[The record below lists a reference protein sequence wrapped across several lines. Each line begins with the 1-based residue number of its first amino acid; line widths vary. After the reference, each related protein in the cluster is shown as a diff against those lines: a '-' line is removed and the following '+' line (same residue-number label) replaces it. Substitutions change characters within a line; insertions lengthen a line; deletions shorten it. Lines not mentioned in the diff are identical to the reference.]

1 MGVRHRK
8 APSQEQQSLAQ
19 TQKDLLDSQE
29 ISVGLFEDNTN
40 LKQQVLDL
48 QEMVVALAEKGGVA

>member
-1 MGVRHRK
+1 MGARHQRQLTEDQRK
-8 APSQEQQSLAQ
+8 LKQ

-29 ISVGLFEDNTN
+29 ISVWLFEDNTN

-48 QEMVVALAEKGGVA
+48 QEMVVSLAEKGGVA